1 MCYTLFIQNI
11 LRMEVTNM
19 NSYHRVYCLIDT
31 NAIRNNISHIINNIP
46 NDINLMPV
54 VKADAYGH
62 GALEVAK
69 AISDLSQFFCVATIE
84 EGMELRNA
92 GIEKPILI
100 LGTLSSHLFE
110 EAVLNDISI
119 NIYTYEMAK
128 KLSEVCEKCGKKACI
143 HISVDTGMNRIG
155 LSCNEKGIEE
165 ALLIASCENLIPE
178 GIFSHYAT
186 ADEDDKTTALL
197 QRDRFSEF
205 CSRLKERGLTFEY
218 QHICNSA
225 AICDLNDKSY
235 SAVRPGIIIYGLYPS
250 DEVSKELGLKPALE
264 LKTHISY
271 IKEVEAGEGISYGH
285 SYITKEKRTIATI
298 PVGYADGYPRA
309 LSNKG
314 RVIINGEYAPIV
326 GRVCMDQFMV
336 DISHIPNA
344 KTEDTVTLIGTDGDA
359 VVSADEIANICGTI
373 NYEIICGI
381 GKRVPR
387 VYK

>member
-1 MCYTLFIQNI
+1 
-11 LRMEVTNM
+11 M
-19 NSYHRVYCLIDT
+19 NAYHRVYSLIDLSV
-31 NAIRNNISHIINNIP
+31 IRNNISQIINNIP
-46 NDINLMPV
+46 KGTYLMPV

-69 AISDLSQFFCVATIE
+69 AISDLSLGFCVATIE
-84 EGMELRNA
+84 EAMELRN
-92 GIEKPILI
+92 GGVEKPILI
-100 LGTLSSHLFE
+100 LGTLSSHCFE
-110 EAVLNDISI
+110 EAVLNDISV
-119 NIYTYEMAK
+119 NIYTLEMAK
-128 KLSEVCEKCGKKACI
+128 KLSDVCEKYKRKARI

-155 LSCNEKGIEE
+155 LACNQKGIEE
-165 ALLIASCENLIPE
+165 ALLIASCKNLITE

-186 ADEDDKTTALL
+186 ADEEDKTTALI
-197 QRDRFSEF
+197 QRDKFSDFYKKLSE
-205 CSRLKERGLTFEY
+205 SGLSFDY
-218 QHICNSA
+218 LHICNSA

-250 DEVSKELGLKPALE
+250 DEVSKKLSLKPALE

-285 SYITKEKRTIATI
+285 SYIAKEKRIIATI

-314 RVIINGEYAPIV
+314 RVIIKGKYAPIV

-336 DISHIPNA
+336 DISDIPGV
-344 KTEDTVTLIGTDGDA
+344 KPEDTVTLIGTDGDA
-359 VVSADEIANICGTI
+359 QVSADEIAKLCGTI
-373 NYEIICGI
+373 NYEIVCGI

>member
-1 MCYTLFIQNI
+1 MG
-11 LRMEVTNM
+11 VTYM
-19 NSYHRVYCLIDT
+19 NAYHRVYCLIDLGV
-31 NAIRNNISHIINNIP
+31 IKNNISQIINNIP
-46 NDINLMPV
+46 KGTRVMPV
-54 VKADAYGH
+54 VKADGYGH
-62 GALEVAK
+62 GALEIAK
-69 AISDLSQFFCVATIE
+69 SITDYSYGFCVATIE
-84 EGMELRNA
+84 EAMELRNS
-92 GIEKPILI
+92 GIKKPILI
-100 LGTLSSHLFE
+100 LGTLSSHCFE
-110 EAVLNDISI
+110 EAVLNDISV
-119 NIYTYEMAK
+119 NIYTLEMAK
-128 KLSEVCEKCGKKACI
+128 KLSEVCEKCEKKARI

-155 LSCNEKGIEE
+155 LSCSEKGIEE
-165 ALLIASCENLIPE
+165 ALLIAGCKNLITE

-186 ADEDDKTTALL
+186 ADEEDKTTALI

-205 CSRLKERGLTFEY
+205 CNKLKEKGLNFDCL
-218 QHICNSA
+218 HICNSA

-235 SAVRPGIIIYGLYPS
+235 WAVRPGIIIYGLYPS
-250 DEVSKELGLKPALE
+250 QEVSKKLSLKPALE
-264 LKTHISY
+264 LKTHISF

-285 SYITKEKRTIATI
+285 SYVTKEKRIIATI

-314 RVIINGEYAPIV
+314 RVIINGKYAPIV

-336 DISHIPNA
+336 DISDIPDV

-359 VVSADEIANICGTI
+359 HISADEIANICGTI

>member
-1 MCYTLFIQNI
+1 
-11 LRMEVTNM
+11 M
-19 NSYHRVYCLIDT
+19 NAYHRVYCLIDI
-31 NAIRNNISHIINNIP
+31 NAIRNNISQIINNIP
-46 NDINLMPV
+46 TPINIMPV
-54 VKADAYGH
+54 VKADGYGH

-69 AISDLSQFFCVATIE
+69 GISDLSHGFCVATIE
-84 EGMELRNA
+84 EAMELRNN
-92 GIEKPILI
+92 GIKKPILI

-110 EAVLNDISI
+110 EAVINDISI
-119 NIYTYEMAK
+119 NIYTHEMAK
-128 KLSEVCEKCGKKACI
+128 KLSEVCDKCGKKAHI

-155 LSCNEKGIEE
+155 LSCSEKGIEE
-165 ALLIASCENLIPE
+165 AILIANYKNLITE
-178 GIFSHYAT
+178 GVFSHYAT
-186 ADEDDKTTALL
+186 ADEKDKTTALL
-197 QRDRFSEF
+197 QRKRFSEF
-205 CSRLKERGLTFEY
+205 CAKLKEKGLTFKY

-271 IKEVEAGEGISYGH
+271 IKEVDAGEGISYGH
-285 SYITKEKRTIATI
+285 SYITKEKRIIATI

-336 DISHIPNA
+336 DISHIPNVKA
-344 KTEDTVTLIGTDGDA
+344 EDTVTLIGTDGDA
-359 VVSADEIANICGTI
+359 HISADEVADICGTI